1 MGEINNFLGLQVFF
15 CLRRLNNW
23 LPGYFLVQKSLTCL
37 ASSGPGLA
45 TLPFRWTQ
53 VKKKGPLQ
61 TPKPLIFFLFP
72 ISENVDVEILQR
84 GNFEKKLFL
93 RFVMGLFSPGPEVFS
108 RYLWNGRST
117 LKIEENKMHFFSILG
132 LDGSSPNS
140 LGPPGTLW
148 DPFWT
153 LWDPL
158 RGPRESQR
166 RNSSQSSIGK
176 LLGIMTRATFLLKSD
191 LNSTSGTLW
200 DP

>member
-1 MGEINNFLGLQVFF
+1 MGYPSSLPPPPLGFEIF
-15 CLRRLNNW
+15 
-23 LPGYFLVQKSLTCL
+23 KSLYL
-37 ASSGPGLA
+37 SHFWPDQSFPH

-117 LKIEENKMHFFSILG
+117 LKIEENKMHFFFDFGSRWVLPKFSGAPWDPLG
-132 LDGSSPNS
+132 PFLDP
-140 LGPPGTLW
+140 LGPP
-148 DPFWT
+148 
-153 LWDPL
+153 
-158 RGPRESQR
+158 
-166 RNSSQSSIGK
+166 
-176 LLGIMTRATFLLKSD
+176 
-191 LNSTSGTLW
+191 
-200 DP
+200 

>member
-1 MGEINNFLGLQVFF
+1 MKKKVKLGDPS
-15 CLRRLNNW
+15 NI
-23 LPGYFLVQKSLTCL
+23 
-37 ASSGPGLA
+37 
-45 TLPFRWTQ
+45 TLPFRCTQ

-166 RNSSQSSIGK
+166 RNSSQSSMGK
-176 LLGIMTRATFLLKSD
+176 LLGIMARATFLLNSD
-191 LNSTSGTLW
+191 LNSSSGTLW